1 MISICNIPSRLIL
14 KCPFSFEDNMTQS
27 TYVDF
32 LESYLPTIEDGTID
46 FGDLSS
52 EEIVWMRRNWLMQQ
66 AVENLENGVDHGIP
80 NESQ

>member
-1 MISICNIPSRLIL
+1 
-14 KCPFSFEDNMTQS
+14 
-27 TYVDF
+27 